1 MNTAPTLS
9 SSGERIAV
17 VDVLRAYALFGIIIT
32 HSVDGFLAGQEPV
45 TDFMLFSP
53 LDHAVKQLA
62 HLFTFGKFYSIFSFL
77 FGLSFA
83 IQLRNAMQKGA
94 GFSGRF
100 AWRLAVLALIALV
113 HGAFF
118 AGDILII
125 YALLGLL
132 LIPFRNMKT
141 KTLLIVG
148 LILAFNVPGLLLG
161 AAVLAAPISPEQ
173 LQGNAETQAQY
184 LEMAKNVFAIKQSG
198 TLAQLVQT
206 NYSMGILG
214 KMAFMVIT
222 GRLWITFGLF
232 LLGMCAGRLE
242 IFKDTEANRASFRKL
257 LWPAGVVAL
266 VTTLMEWRYPMGQQF
281 RSAMDLLHW
290 FLMQIQHIFTGAV
303 PHAACCLHSPHSAR
317 WASPLISARL
327 CLACSCSTGSGSD
340 CWGRSARR
348 RQSVLRSRSSVCRFC
363 WRTSGPNDSNWG
375 RRNGCGDRSHT
386 SSYSRTIVRLR
397 KWREDG
403 FPRRATQQWHARAG
417 SLEVSGE
424 I

>member
-132 LIPFRNMKT
+132 LIPFRNMKS

-198 TLAQLVQT
+198 TFAQLVQT
-206 NYSMGILG
+206 NYSIGILG

-290 FLMQIQHIFTGAV
+290 FLMQIQHISLATFYLAAVTLLYWRRPTRGLLPALAPLGKMGLTAYLGQTVFGVLVFYGLGLGLLGKIGA
-303 PHAACCLHSPHSAR
+303 AAAVGAAIAFFGLQILLAHV
-317 WASPLISARL
+317 WAKRFKLGPAEWL
-327 CLACSCSTGSGSD
+327 
-340 CWGRSARR
+340 WRSLTYFKL
-348 RQSVLRSRSSVCRFC
+348 Q
-363 WRTSGPNDSNWG
+363 PNN
-375 RRNGCGDRSHT
+375 
-386 SSYSRTIVRLR
+386 
-397 KWREDG
+397 
-403 FPRRATQQWHARAG
+403 RAAA
-417 SLEVSGE
+417 EVA
-424 I
+424 